1 MSDKVFIVPFSIL
14 LFSAQDIV
22 ATYKSTSI
30 DKRNK
35 GKDKFKKKT
44 SSHLLKQRGSSSL
57 TPPPPSPPLAL
68 PHPTHR
74 GQNLQP
80 NYVEKS

>member
-22 ATYKSTSI
+22 AMYKSTSI

-35 GKDKFKKKT
+35 GKDKLSTQRKKP

-57 TPPPPSPPLAL
+57 TPPPPTPLPSPR
-68 PHPTHR
+68 PTPPIGAKIYNR
-74 GQNLQP
+74 TM
-80 NYVEKS
+80 